1 MIEDPA
7 DPVGVTSAGGVVG
20 SATPSGQCLV
30 VVSSIAQEYEKL
42 FLPVVIVRL
51 AHTALSRRD
60 SVYRLSHDCSSSGE
74 ENESDLHLGDLVA
87 NV

>member
-1 MIEDPA
+1 VIADPA

-30 VVSSIAQEYEKL
+30 VVSSIAQACKKL
-42 FLPVVIVRL
+42 FLPVVVVRF

-60 SVYRLSHDCSSSGE
+60 SVDRLRHDCSSSGE

-87 NV
+87 TV